1 LLLADKSDLSS
12 VRLADFGLARACFE
26 GEGVEPA
33 TMSTVCGTPTYVAP
47 EIVTGAPGGYTN
59 AVDCWSAGVI
69 LFILLSGV
77 VPFEA
82 ADEQTLF
89 VKIATGAYSVNGP
102 EWAQVSA
109 DAKALVRGLIC
120 VAPRK
125 RLSAAAALGHAW
137 MTRREG
143 VLPGTALAGGLK
155 AFAARAKLPA
165 RVYPPGAYLLRQG
178 DVAAE
183 VYLIRRGACDVILE
197 APAPSSSNASGSNAS
212 SGNASSSSSSVVARR
227 AAGEFVGE
235 MGVLMDEHGRLTLPG
250 LSEEASRCAAGGGG
264 GIATS
269 ATSADA
275 SSGDASAP
283 PRGRASGDAA
293 ASEAADELRLRDADA
308 LAAPPSAALAPPF
321 ADDVKGPQGRPDG
334 GGRRTASVRAVG
346 EVEVLVLRGRE
357 VRWALEHD
365 TSVRAEL
372 VAAIETR
379 QRELRDAHAA
389 HAARAAAAAQ
399 AAAAAAAAAEA
410 AGAPVGAAP

>member
-1 LLLADKSDLSS
+1 
-12 VRLADFGLARACFE
+12 V
-26 GEGVEPA
+26 
-33 TMSTVCGTPTYVAP
+33 
-47 EIVTGAPGGYTN
+47 GGYTN

-102 EWAQVSA
+102 EWVSVSA

-165 RVYPPGAYLLRQG
+165 RIYPPGAYLLRQG
-178 DVAAE
+178 DAAAE
-183 VYLIRRGACDVILE
+183 VYLIRRGTCDVILE
-197 APAPSSSNASGSNAS
+197 ARD
-212 SGNASSSSSSVVARR
+212 ASSSMPPSSAEMGPAVPMVVARR

-250 LSEEASRCAAGGGG
+250 LSEEASRCAAGGG
-264 GIATS
+264 A
-269 ATSADA
+269 AA
-275 SSGDASAP
+275 SSASAAP
-283 PRGRASGDAA
+283 PRACGSGDAA
-293 ASEAADELRLRDADA
+293 ASEAADELRLRDADPSGGGVPIA
-308 LAAPPSAALAPPF
+308 QLDSPASKARAA
-321 ADDVKGPQGRPDG
+321 DG
-334 GGRRTASVRAVG
+334 GSGGRRTASVRAVG

-389 HAARAAAAAQ
+389 NAARAAAAA
-399 AAAAAAAAAEA
+399 AAVAAT
-410 AGAPVGAAP
+410 AP